1 VKSIVGV
8 FGLIWKLY
16 ILVIFMATT
25 LLSYPIIAAKLID
38 TKGKM
43 RAFRVFVFWSWTFRF
58 LCLYG
63 VKRLKNAP
71 LPNGPY
77 LIAANH
83 CSYLDIF
90 LMYSILP
97 KAPFLFLGK
106 SEILRYPLIKTFF
119 KRMNIP
125 VHRKNRIKSARAI
138 IKAGSEV
145 RKGWSIMIF
154 PEGEIPNS
162 NHPTMVDF
170 KQGAFQLAKSLSI
183 PIVPITFTNN
193 HKLFSDPT
201 ELLGRAHPG
210 ISKVFIHEFI
220 SKDEVDR
227 LSQNELTKR
236 CFDTINA
243 PILDLK

>member
-1 VKSIVGV
+1 
-8 FGLIWKLY
+8 
-16 ILVIFMATT
+16 
-25 LLSYPIIAAKLID
+25 
-38 TKGKM
+38 
-43 RAFRVFVFWSWTFRF
+43 
-58 LCLYG
+58 
-63 VKRLKNAP
+63 
-71 LPNGPY
+71 
-77 LIAANH
+77 
-83 CSYLDIF
+83 
-90 LMYSILP
+90 
-97 KAPFLFLGK
+97 
-106 SEILRYPLIKTFF
+106 
-119 KRMNIP
+119 
-125 VHRKNRIKSARAI
+125 
-138 IKAGSEV
+138 
-145 RKGWSIMIF
+145 
-154 PEGEIPNS
+154 
-162 NHPTMVDF
+162 MVDF